1 MSASIVPPNMEIS
14 TRLRPFRSRRSSTRN
29 TEAGWENRTPQ
40 CPIHFNQNP
49 RQNFRIFS
57 SVLFNGKLRRW
68 VFLPFCRLCEGLFV
82 DLAYELRMF
91 FHHPKI
97 TKFIRISRYVS
108 RYIDLRTGSYRLDR
122 SGSRIA
128 KKISIW
134 TSDRIASHREIAM
147 RIVAISRLQLCRS
160 KSAVSFRPEA
170 ES

>member
-1 MSASIVPPNMEIS
+1 MEIS
-14 TRLRPFRSRRSSTRN
+14 TRLRQFRSRRSSTRN

-57 SVLFNGKLRRW
+57 SVLFNEKLRRW

-82 DLAYELRMF
+82 NLAHELRMF
-91 FHHPKI
+91 FHHRKI

-128 KKISIW
+128 KNIDLGLRSH
-134 TSDRIASHREIAM
+134 RIASRDRDAYRCHLSPPPPPPRD
-147 RIVAISRLQLCRS
+147 SRDKYPAGRWNQD
-160 KSAVSFRPEA
+160 
-170 ES
+170 